1 MLTQLFPKTFK
12 QYSSLPLLGSIA
24 DDFSK
29 RLLQQGYQ
37 EGSVCNQLRTII
49 RIDKSL
55 RQCGVK
61 RLEEI
66 TRESLH
72 AFLPAKSQDDRLL
85 AGTIRALERFLYEK
99 RLLSSP
105 KDDPP
110 SRTGMLLL
118 LYTAYL
124 KEVRAFADS
133 TISHH
138 RFTTSQFLDHLN
150 YESNPYSL
158 STLNSVNVEKF
169 VRTSGVKY
177 SRGTLQH
184 IVANV
189 RGFLRFLS
197 TKGIIAHG
205 LDTQIDTSRV
215 YRLEQLPHSLPWD
228 KVCALLSSIDQTTSM
243 GLRDYTMLFLIA
255 TYGLRTCEIVT
266 LTLDDI
272 HWREGWIQ
280 IPQRKTDSCLALPLT
295 DEAGTVLL
303 KYLKHGRPSLPYREL
318 FLRVRAPAGR
328 LKPTA
333 VTEVFQGCVRRSGID
348 IKFQGPH
355 CIRHSFAV
363 HLLRQGT
370 SLKVIGDLLGHRSAE
385 STCVYLRL
393 ATDDLRDVALPLPQ
407 ENINQ

>member
-280 IPQRKTDSCLALPLT
+280 IPQRKTDSSLALPLT

-328 LKPTA
+328 LKPAA

>member
-105 KDDPP
+105 KDDLP

-280 IPQRKTDSCLALPLT
+280 IPQSKTDSCLALPLT

-328 LKPTA
+328 LKPAA

>member
-328 LKPTA
+328 LKPAA

>member
-280 IPQRKTDSCLALPLT
+280 IPQSKTDSCLALPLT

-328 LKPTA
+328 LKPAA

>member
-197 TKGIIAHG
+197 TKGIITHG

-280 IPQRKTDSCLALPLT
+280 IPQRKTDSSLALPLT

>member
-37 EGSVCNQLRTII
+37 GGSVCNQLRTII

-66 TRESLH
+66 THESLH

-158 STLNSVNVEKF
+158 SNLNSVNVEKF

-280 IPQRKTDSCLALPLT
+280 IPQRKTDSSLALPLT

-370 SLKVIGDLLGHRSAE
+370 SLKVIGDLLGHRSTE

>member
-105 KDDPP
+105 KDDLP

-328 LKPTA
+328 LKPAA

>member
-280 IPQRKTDSCLALPLT
+280 INQRKTDSSLALPLT

-328 LKPTA
+328 LKPAA

>member
-138 RFTTSQFLDHLN
+138 RFTASLFLDHLN

-280 IPQRKTDSCLALPLT
+280 IPQRKTDSSLALPLT

-355 CIRHSFAV
+355 CMRHSFAV

>member
-124 KEVRAFADS
+124 KEVRALADS

-328 LKPTA
+328 LKPAA

>member
-280 IPQRKTDSCLALPLT
+280 IPQSKTDSCLALPLT

-328 LKPTA
+328 LKPAA

-348 IKFQGPH
+348 IKFQGPNMDVLH
-355 CIRHSFAV
+355 CHIESFF
-363 HLLRQGT
+363 
-370 SLKVIGDLLGHRSAE
+370 S
-385 STCVYLRL
+385 VY
-393 ATDDLRDVALPLPQ
+393 ALQ
-407 ENINQ
+407 QAD

>member
-280 IPQRKTDSCLALPLT
+280 IPQRKTDSSLALPLT

>member
-12 QYSSLPLLGSIA
+12 RYSSLPLLGSIA

-72 AFLPAKSQDDRLL
+72 AFLPTKSQDDRFL

-105 KDDPP
+105 KEDPP

-138 RFTTSQFLDHLN
+138 LFTASQFLDHLN

-158 STLNSVNVEKF
+158 SILNSVNVEKF

-189 RGFLRFLS
+189 RGFLRFLA
-197 TKGIIAHG
+197 TKGIIVHG

-215 YRLEQLPHSLPWD
+215 YRLEQLPRSLPWD
-228 KVCALLSSIDQTTSM
+228 KICALLSSIDQTTPM

-255 TYGLRTCEIVT
+255 TYGLRTCEIAT

-272 HWREGWIQ
+272 HWRDGWIQ
-280 IPQRKTDSCLALPLT
+280 IPQRKTDSFLALPLT
-295 DEAGTVLL
+295 DEVGTVLL

-333 VTEVFQGCVRRSGID
+333 VTEVFQGCSRRSGID

-370 SLKVIGDLLGHRSAE
+370 SLKVIGDLLGHRSVE

>member
-197 TKGIIAHG
+197 TKGIITHG

-280 IPQRKTDSCLALPLT
+280 IPQRKTDSSLALPLT

-328 LKPTA
+328 LKPAA

>member
-280 IPQRKTDSCLALPLT
+280 INQRKTDSSLALPLT

>member
-197 TKGIIAHG
+197 TKGIITHG

-280 IPQRKTDSCLALPLT
+280 IPQCKTDSTLALPLT

-303 KYLKHGRPSLPYREL
+303 KYFKHGRPSLPYREL